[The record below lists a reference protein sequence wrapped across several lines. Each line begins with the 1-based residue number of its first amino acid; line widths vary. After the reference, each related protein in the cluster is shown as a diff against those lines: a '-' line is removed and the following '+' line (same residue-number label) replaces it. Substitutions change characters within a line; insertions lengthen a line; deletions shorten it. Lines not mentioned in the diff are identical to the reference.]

1 MQTLKIDD
9 HIEFHPKAFVRKRLF
24 EMGELYF
31 NMYCIQ
37 PGQKN
42 PLHRHPNSA
51 EVLFFVEGTGEV
63 IVGREKKAVAAREA
77 VYVPVNAPHE
87 IINTG
92 KTNMIVVLVQTPL
105 PCEHVY
111 VRPEE
116 VGEVV
121 QVQ

>member
-1 MQTLKIDD
+1 MKTLRIDD

-24 EMGELYF
+24 EMEELYF

-51 EVLFFVEGTGEV
+51 EVLFFVEGEGEV
-63 IVGREKKAVAAREA
+63 VVGREKKKVGAREA

-92 KTNMIVVLVQTPL
+92 ANRMIVVLVQTPL

-116 VGEVV
+116 LGDVS
-121 QVQ
+121 QV

>member
-51 EVLFFVEGTGEV
+51 EVLFFVEGEGEV
-63 IVGREKKAVAAREA
+63 IVGREKKKITGREA
-77 VYVPVNAPHE
+77 VYVLLISLMRSSIREWP
-87 IINTG
+87 T
-92 KTNMIVVLVQTPL
+92 
-105 PCEHVY
+105 
-111 VRPEE
+111 
-116 VGEVV
+116 
-121 QVQ
+121 

>member
-1 MQTLKIDD
+1 MRTLKIDD

-24 EMGELYF
+24 QMDEFYF

-51 EVLFFVEGTGEV
+51 EVLFFVEGQGEV
-63 IVGREKKAVAAREA
+63 IVGREKKKVAAREA
-77 VYVPVNAPHE
+77 VYIPVDAPHE

-92 KTNMIVVLVQTPL
+92 QTNMIVVLVQSPL

-121 QVQ
+121 EVQ

>member
-1 MQTLKIDD
+1 M
-9 HIEFHPKAFVRKRLF
+9 RKRLF
-24 EMGELYF
+24 QMDELYF

-51 EVLFFVEGTGEV
+51 EVLFFVEGQGEV
-63 IVGREKKAVAAREA
+63 IVGREKKKVAARDA
-77 VYVPVNAPHE
+77 VYVPVDAPHE

-92 KTNMIVVLVQTPL
+92 ENNMIVVLVQSPL

-121 QVQ
+121 EVP

>member
-1 MQTLKIDD
+1 MQTLKIDE

-24 EMGELYF
+24 EKEEFYF

-51 EVLFFVEGTGEV
+51 EVLFFVDGEGEV
-63 IVGREKKAVAAREA
+63 IVGREKKRVAAREA
-77 VYVPVNAPHE
+77 VYVPVNVPHE

-92 KTNMIVVLVQTPL
+92 DASMIVVLVQSPL

-116 VGEVV
+116 IGEVV
-121 QVQ
+121 QIE